1 MNAIHTRKNL
11 LPIYLKGLV
20 EGKYSLRQVAEST
33 GYTVRHIST
42 LKKKYLTMGIKCL
55 ENGRKNHPAYNR
67 IPEVTRQA
75 ILALYVGKYSGSNFQ
90 YFHDCLEETEGIKV
104 SNDFLYKFLKEN
116 GIVSPLSKKTKKKD
130 KVNHR
135 PRLRRQN
142 EGDMVQIDGTPYP
155 WFWKFGE
162 NKNYCLVGSI
172 DDATGK
178 ITGLYMTENECIYG
192 YIEML
197 RQTIEKYGRPR
208 EIYSDRAAIFCVSP
222 KDKKNLTIW
231 EQLEGVHEKRT
242 QWQRMLDE
250 LQINQI
256 LAWSPEAKG
265 RVERMWGTIQN
276 QLPIWLY
283 INKIDTLEKANKE
296 LHKYINQFNRK
307 YSKPAAIDSKFWI
320 PKPDN
325 LDYILQVRFP
335 RKTDKVGSFTF
346 HGEDFFVKAPI
357 YKNVSFELCIS
368 ERGIYAY
375 MNDRYYDVY
384 LRNDLQDCVSDSMS
398 ITTKNIVY
406 KYLYRNAKEFSV

>member
-1 MNAIHTRKNL
+1 MNAKHTRKNL

-20 EGKYSLRQVAEST
+20 EGKYSLRQVSEST
-33 GYTVRHIST
+33 GYSVRHIST

-55 ENGRKNHPAYNR
+55 EDGRKNHPAYNR

-90 YFHDCLEETEGIKV
+90 YFHDCLEEIEGIKV

-116 GIVSPLSKKTKKKD
+116 GIVSPLSKKAKKKD

-142 EGDMVQIDGTPYP
+142 EGDMIQIDGTPYP

-172 DDATGK
+172 DDATSK

-231 EQLEGVHEKRT
+231 EQLEGVHEKKT

-283 INKIDTLEKANKE
+283 INKIDTLDKANKE

-307 YSKPAAIDSKFWI
+307 YAKPAAIEYKFWI

-325 LDYILQVRFP
+325 LDYVLQVRFP
-335 RKTDKVGSFTF
+335 RKTDRVGSFSF
-346 HGEDFFVKAPI
+346 HGEDFYIKAPS

-384 LRNDLQDCVSDSMS
+384 LHNDIQECVSDSMS